1 MYYRSV
7 TDEDGFRNNSPINV
21 SDIVVLGDSF
31 AEVGHDEYDTFSKR
45 LEVISGYKTKN
56 LGLGWYGPFQ
66 YLLVFERYGLKQ
78 EPKYAVFCFFEG
90 NDIGDI
96 HEYLKWKEGGD
107 YWHFNLARKHFFQ
120 RFAVALG
127 DLVSLNPRD
136 QTTALTEQKCIRDC
150 PNKKA
155 TDVHPDLVVLEIRG
169 NTRKTVFFYKSEPRS
184 PDVLLQTIEYNALK
198 EILQQF
204 KAVSSL
210 NRVIPIVV
218 FIPSTVH
225 IYAQYSVLSS
235 GARWMKIRDAQI
247 SSKTNTE
254 TAVMRLLEQV
264 GIRTISLTSSFE
276 EAANKGRFLY
286 YDFDTHWNSEGREI
300 AASYVAAKL
309 AAFSENREGP
319 ANARP

>member
-1 MYYRSV
+1 MTTYETHEFRGDLYNPIYGVDVSPMYYRSV
-7 TDEDGFRNNSPINV
+7 TDEDGFRNNSPINA

-66 YLLVFERYGLKQ
+66 YLSVFERYGLKQ
-78 EPKYAVFCFFEG
+78 EPKYALFCFFEG

-107 YWHFNLARKHFFQ
+107 YW
-120 RFAVALG
+120 
-127 DLVSLNPRD
+127 
-136 QTTALTEQKCIRDC
+136 
-150 PNKKA
+150 
-155 TDVHPDLVVLEIRG
+155 
-169 NTRKTVFFYKSEPRS
+169 
-184 PDVLLQTIEYNALK
+184 NALK
-198 EILQQF
+198 EILRRF
-204 KAVSSL
+204 KVVSSL

-225 IYAQYSVLSS
+225 IYAPYSVLPS
-235 GARWMKIRDAQI
+235 GARWLKIRDAQI
-247 SSKTNTE
+247 SSKSNTE
-254 TAVMRLLEQV
+254 TAVMRLLAQV
-264 GIRTISLTSSFE
+264 GIRTISLTASFE

-309 AAFSENREGP
+309 AAFSKDPEGL